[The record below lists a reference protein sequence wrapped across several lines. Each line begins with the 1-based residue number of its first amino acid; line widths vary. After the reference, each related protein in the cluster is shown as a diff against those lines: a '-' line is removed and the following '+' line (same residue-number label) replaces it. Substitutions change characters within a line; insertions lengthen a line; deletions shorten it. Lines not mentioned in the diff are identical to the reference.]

1 MNTQISNI
9 LENSGILH
17 FTLSN
22 INVSLSNAIRRTIL
36 SDIPTICF
44 ITELY
49 VDNQCKFE
57 VNTSRLHNEIL
68 KQRLGCIPVHEKV
81 TIGEELSNPLTGKYM
96 IELDVK
102 NDTDELMYVTTEHF
116 KIKNKTN
123 GHYLTKEERD
133 KIFPKDPV
141 TGYYIDFARLRP
153 KISDTIPG
161 EEIKMTADFSVSTA
175 KNNSMYN
182 VVSKCA
188 YANTIDVTK
197 KNSVWDE
204 MLAKLKIGGEL
215 KEEEIEFEKRNFE
228 ALDAQRYFIPD
239 SFDFVIKSVGVYENA
254 EIVKMAC
261 IILQNKFVDLI
272 KDIDSDTL
280 IITQS
285 ETTMENCYDC
295 ILEGEDYTIGKV
307 IEYLLYSRY
316 YEKEKK
322 LAYCGF
328 KKFHPFDSHS
338 VIRMALIDTNEKSVV
353 RQYMRSACVEAE
365 EIFRK
370 IYKLF

>member
-9 LENSGILH
+9 LENSGIFH

-44 ITELY
+44 KTELY
-49 VDNQCKFE
+49 VDNMCKFE
-57 VNTSRLHNEIL
+57 TNTSRLHNEIL

-81 TIGEELSNPLTGKYM
+81 TIGKELSDPLSGKYM

-102 NDTDELMYVTTEHF
+102 NDTDELMFVTTEHF
-116 KIKNKTN
+116 KIKNKMN

-133 KIFPKDPV
+133 KIFPKDSI

-153 KISDTIPG
+153 KISDSIPG
-161 EEIKMTADFSVSTA
+161 EEIKMTADFSVGTA
-175 KNNSMYN
+175 KYNSMYN

-188 YANTIDVTK
+188 YSNTIDVVK
-197 KNSVWDE
+197 KNTVWDE
-204 MLAKLKIGGEL
+204 MYAKLKETEENT
-215 KEEEIEFEKRNFE
+215 KEEIEFEKRNFE
-228 ALDAQRYFIPD
+228 ALDAQRYFIKD
-239 SFDFVIKSVGVYENA
+239 SFDFVIKSVGVYENV

-295 ILEGEDYTIGKV
+295 ILENEDYTIGKV
-307 IEYLLYSRY
+307 IEYLLYDRFF
-316 YEKEKK
+316 EREKK
-322 LAYCGF
+322 LTYCGF
-328 KKFHPFDSHS
+328 KKFHPFDTHS
-338 VIRMALIDTNEKSVV
+338 VIRLALVDTNEKSVV
-353 RQYMRSACVEAE
+353 RQYMRSVCVEAE
-365 EIFRK
+365 EIFTK